1 MTYGMPLMVV
11 VNILE
16 RRATGS
22 RSSARESEDSRR
34 MSVVWRRRGLD
45 LMEAD
50 MDLCVMINYE
60 KGEVEKKVRRVR
72 EKIKQLIKFINY
84 MFLHVSV
91 HNKINT

>member
-1 MTYGMPLMVV
+1 
-11 VNILE
+11 
-16 RRATGS
+16 
-22 RSSARESEDSRR
+22 
-34 MSVVWRRRGLD
+34 
-45 LMEAD
+45 MEAD